1 MTGETNGY
9 KGSRAMELIDGL
21 VDTGTWTVWNDTPD
35 DIPQHVDADELG
47 RAATRSGTDE
57 SVITGRAEIA
67 GEPVALIVS
76 EFAFLGGSIGRV
88 AGHRIA
94 SAIRRA
100 TADGLPVVGLPC
112 SGGTRMQEGTP
123 AFLEMAAIT
132 GAVVDHRAA
141 GLLYLIYLRHPTTGG
156 VFASW
161 GSLGHV
167 TWAEPDALV
176 GFLGP
181 RVVEGLTGEPIAD
194 GVQRAENLMRHAL
207 IDDVVPADELRD
219 RLARIVA
226 TLMQAIREAA
236 DPPVP
241 QQVSSVAVAGAGN
254 RLPAWDAIT
263 ATRHPGRPGVRE
275 LLPEDAVIIA
285 DHGPIVL
292 ALSRFGVRTALV
304 IGQDA
309 DRQRTGEFIGP
320 EHLRMVRRGLALAR
334 DLRIAVVTVIDTPGA
349 RLSAS
354 AEEGGIA
361 GEIARCTAELIAL
374 PAATVSVLLGQG
386 GGGAALSLFPADR
399 RIATVDSWL
408 SPLPPEG
415 ASLIVHRDIEHAAEM
430 AAQQHVLAVELARR
444 SVIDTIVDA
453 PSPSSMSGIRAAIG
467 AALDGI
473 AQPSPAART
482 RVPVA
487 PRIPAVGAIVRDD
500 AGRFL
505 LVQRA
510 HEPQAG
516 LWTVPGGKV
525 EPGESLQQAV
535 IREIGE
541 ETGIV
546 IEVLDE
552 AWVVDIPD
560 GTGAVFE
567 VHDFVATPLTTDV
580 TAADDA
586 ADAGWFTIEQMRELP
601 LTPGLITY
609 LDRHGLLD

>member
-1 MTGETNGY
+1 MTGETNGH
-9 KGSRAMELIDGL
+9 KGSRALELIDGL
-21 VDTGTWTVWNDTPD
+21 VDAGTWTAWNDTPD
-35 DIPQHVDADELG
+35 DIPQHVDTDELR

-67 GEPVALIVS
+67 GEPVTLIVS

-94 SAIRRA
+94 TAIRRA

-141 GLLYLIYLRHPTTGG
+141 GLPYLVYLRHPTTGG

-194 GVQRAENLMRHAL
+194 GVQRAENLLRHGL

-219 RLARIVA
+219 RLAGLVTI
-226 TLMQAIREAA
+226 LMSAIRESA
-236 DPPVP
+236 DSPAP
-241 QQVSSVAVAGAGN
+241 QQIPSTGPAALGTPLS
-254 RLPAWDAIT
+254 AWDAIT

-374 PAATVSVLLGQG
+374 PAPTVSVLLGQG

-430 AAQQHVLAVELARR
+430 AAQQHVLSVDLARR

-453 PSPSSMSGIRAAIG
+453 PSPSSMPGIRAAIG

-473 AQPSPAART
+473 ARPSPAART

-535 IREIGE
+535 IREIAE

-560 GTGAVFE
+560 GMGAVFE

-586 ADAGWFTIEQMRELP
+586 ADAGWFTTEQMRELP

-609 LDRHGLLD
+609 LDRHGLMD

>member
-1 MTGETNGY
+1 MTRETNGH
-9 KGSRAMELIDGL
+9 KGSRALDLIDGL
-21 VDTGTWTVWNDTPD
+21 VDTGTWTAWNDTLD
-35 DIPQHVDADELG
+35 DIPQHGDAEALR

-67 GEPVALIVS
+67 GESVTLIVS

-94 SAIRRA
+94 TAIRRA

-141 GLLYLIYLRHPTTGG
+141 GLPYLIYLRHPTTGG

-194 GVQRAENLMRHAL
+194 GVQRAENLLRHAL

-219 RLARIVA
+219 RLAGLVA
-226 TLMQAIREAA
+226 ALMRPIGENAS
-236 DPPVP
+236 PSVP
-241 QQVSSVAVAGAGN
+241 QQVSSAAAAGTGN
-254 RLPAWDAIT
+254 PLSAWDAIT

-285 DHGPIVL
+285 DHGPIML
-292 ALSRFGVRTALV
+292 ALSRFGVRTAV
-304 IGQDA
+304 VVGQDA

-349 RLSAS
+349 QLSAS

-374 PAATVSVLLGQG
+374 PAPTVSVLLGQG

-430 AAQQHVLAVELARR
+430 AAQQHVLSVDLARR

-453 PSPSSMSGIRAAIG
+453 PSPSSMPGIRAAIG

-473 AQPSPAART
+473 ARPSPAART

-535 IREIGE
+535 IREIAE

-560 GTGAVFE
+560 GMGAVFE

-586 ADAGWFTIEQMRELP
+586 ADAGWFTTEQMRELP

-609 LDRHGLLD
+609 LDRHGLMD